1 MAKKDKINEL
11 TAQPQALE
19 AELAVLGSMLL
30 TKEAVSMSMQWLTA
44 NNFYKA
50 ANERIF
56 ACMVELFEKGE
67 PVDAISVVDRLKKKK
82 ELASVGGA
90 HYISGLAESVPTT
103 ANVEHYSKIVLEK
116 HLLRTLIK
124 VSHDVSKDAFEDSQD
139 VDQILD
145 SAESAIFNISE
156 KRLRGG
162 FKHIDPILHHAFEEL
177 DKIASKPGSVT
188 GVPSGL
194 MDLDDMTSGF
204 HPGELIIVAGRPGMG
219 KTALALTMGR
229 NAAILE
235 KTGVGMFSL
244 EMANH
249 QLAMRLLC
257 AEGRV
262 DSHLVRTGK
271 LPKTQW
277 KNLSIAVGSL
287 AEAPIYLDDT
297 PGMSVL
303 EVRAKAR
310 RLKAEKDV
318 GLIIVDYL
326 QLMTA
331 GNNSKGG
338 GNREQEISMI
348 SRNLKALAKELK
360 IPVIALSQ
368 LSRLVEG
375 RQSKR
380 PLLSDLRESGAIEQD
395 SDIVSFIYRPEY
407 YKIDTWDDDDR
418 SSTEGEAEFIVSKH
432 RNGGLETIRL
442 RFVPSLG
449 KFEDIENYDSPYEFH
464 SKMNAAANDDT
475 FKPDTEQ
482 PSSSREDESDLP
494 F

>member
-1 MAKKDKINEL
+1 MPKKNNLNEL
-11 TAQPQALE
+11 LAQPQALE
-19 AELAVLGSMLL
+19 AEQAVLGSMLT
-30 TKEAVSMSMQWLTA
+30 TKEAVSKSMQWLTA
-44 NNFYKA
+44 DHFYKTA
-50 ANERIF
+50 HERIY
-56 ACMVELFEKGE
+56 ACMIDLFEKGE
-67 PVDAISVVDRLKKKK
+67 PVDTISVVDRLKKKN
-82 ELASVGGA
+82 ELESVGGVF
-90 HYISGLAESVPTT
+90 YITGLAESVPTT

-188 GVPSGL
+188 GVASGL
-194 MDLDDMTSGF
+194 MDLDDITSGF

-219 KTALALTMGR
+219 KTALALSMGR
-229 NAAILE
+229 NAAVLE

-271 LPKTQW
+271 LPKSQW

-310 RLKAEKDV
+310 RLKAEKNV

-326 QLMTA
+326 QLMS
-331 GNNSKGG
+331 GPKGSES
-338 GNREQEISMI
+338 RQQEISQI
-348 SRNLKALAKELK
+348 SRSLKNLAKEIDL
-360 IPVIALSQ
+360 PVIGLSQ
-368 LSRLVEG
+368 LSRAVES
-375 RQSKR
+375 RSDRR
-380 PLLSDLRESGAIEQD
+380 PQLSDLRESGAIEQD
-395 SDIVSFIYRPEY
+395 ADVVIFLYRPWVYTQEE
-407 YKIDTWDDDDR
+407 DDR
-418 SSTEGEAEFIVSKH
+418 GKAEIIVAKQ
-432 RNGGLETIRL
+432 RNGPTGIVQATFID
-442 RFVPSLG
+442 RFAR
-449 KFEDIENYDSPYEFH
+449 FENMSAFVEMEV
-464 SKMNAAANDDT
+464 
-475 FKPDTEQ
+475 
-482 PSSSREDESDLP
+482 ESQ

>member
-326 QLMTA
+326 QLMT
-331 GNNSKGG
+331 GPKGSES
-338 GNREQEISMI
+338 RQQEISQI
-348 SRNLKALAKELK
+348 SRSLKNLAKEIDL
-360 IPVIALSQ
+360 PVIGLSQ
-368 LSRLVEG
+368 LSRAVES
-375 RQSKR
+375 RTERR
-380 PLLSDLRESGAIEQD
+380 PQLSDLRESGAIEQD
-395 SDIVSFIYRPEY
+395 ADVVIFLYRPWVYSQEEE
-407 YKIDTWDDDDR
+407 DR
-418 SSTEGEAEFIVSKH
+418 GKAEIIVSKQ
-432 RNGGLETIRL
+432 RNGPTGIVEATFID
-442 RFVPSLG
+442 RFAR
-449 KFEDIENYDSPYEFH
+449 FENMSAFVEME
-464 SKMNAAANDDT
+464 A
-475 FKPDTEQ
+475 
-482 PSSSREDESDLP
+482 ESQ

>member
-1 MAKKDKINEL
+1 MAKKNNLNEL
-11 TAQPQALE
+11 VAQPQALE
-19 AELAVLGSMLL
+19 AEQAVLGSMLT
-30 TKEAVSMSMQWLTA
+30 TKEAVSKSMQWLTA
-44 NNFYKA
+44 DHFYKTSH
-50 ANERIF
+50 ERIF
-56 ACMVELFEKGE
+56 ACMVDLFEKGE
-67 PVDAISVVDRLKKKK
+67 PVDAISVVNKLKKKK
-82 ELASVGGA
+82 ELESVGGA
-90 HYISGLAESVPTT
+90 FYITGLAESVPTT

-219 KTALALTMGR
+219 KTALALSMGR
-229 NAAILE
+229 NAAVLE

-326 QLMTA
+326 QLMT
-331 GNNSKGG
+331 GPKGSES
-338 GNREQEISMI
+338 RQQEISQI
-348 SRNLKALAKELK
+348 SRSLKNLAKEIDL
-360 IPVIALSQ
+360 PVIGLSQ
-368 LSRLVEG
+368 LSRAVES
-375 RQSKR
+375 RSDRR
-380 PLLSDLRESGAIEQD
+380 PQLSDLRESGAIEQD
-395 SDIVSFIYRPEY
+395 ADLVIFLYRPWVYTQE
-407 YKIDTWDDDDR
+407 DDDR
-418 SSTEGEAEFIVSKH
+418 GKAEIIVAKQRNGPTGIIEATFIDRFARFENMSAFVEMEAESQF
-432 RNGGLETIRL
+432 
-442 RFVPSLG
+442 
-449 KFEDIENYDSPYEFH
+449 
-464 SKMNAAANDDT
+464 
-475 FKPDTEQ
+475 
-482 PSSSREDESDLP
+482 
-494 F
+494 